1 MQNSKKWSPAIM
13 QPENSDITTWVL
25 PEGAIARL
33 GQGDMMADSTPQPI
47 APSPDG
53 KYLVIGNRIGVWW
66 YDLSTMT
73 PVALWDTGRG
83 WITAV
88 AFSPNGKWLVTG
100 DGEAVVKV
108 WDAQRGICISEME
121 RDETKNDSVSH
132 LVFSPDSRHLAS
144 SCEWDYI
151 LYVWHAET
159 GEQIAKFHSET
170 DFRWSGVSTRPIAF
184 SSDGILLACT
194 MPDDSLL
201 TCADTSGRIR
211 TPEHSFNYIAVWNMK
226 TGARVACLTE
236 PTDFAESLCFS
247 PCGQFLASGGQKG
260 SVRVW
265 AVATW
270 EMNRAFHTYGT
281 TPKKVFYSPEGILY
295 AAEVSDDTF
304 AVWDVEC
311 EKKSNIYLQTHHG
324 LQGSHLPKECPF
336 VSVNEREFTVRNVGN
351 SQPKTF
357 SYSYIGVPNSVVF
370 SSDGK
375 TLAGGCWG
383 EGVMLWDVANLS
395 EPLSRFNPPG
405 GDFTVSI
412 SPGKFYAAGTGPGPS
427 FNSFNAARVWEVG
440 NDKMPIA
447 TVPLP
452 EQENRVAVGI
462 SVFAPISNLIACGDN
477 EGTLYVMDVEQ
488 QNVRHT
494 LKAHTGWIRLITFS
508 PNEKHLVS
516 IRYAGPESRLWNVE
530 SGEAIETFPNK
541 TTHIAFSPCSTIVAC
556 CGEREIL
563 LWDIGSREMIKT
575 VPQPKDSWGT
585 PFALAFSPCGRYL
598 ASGSWWQQGV
608 EKMAIRLWDVENG
621 EDIATFSGHSSDIQ
635 DLAFSPDGTMLA
647 TGSYDKTILLWDLKP
662 YIGA

>member
-1 MQNSKKWSPAIM
+1 MQNSQIGSPAIM
-13 QPENSDITTWVL
+13 QPENSDITTWEL

-33 GQGDMMADSTPQPI
+33 GQGDMMADITPQPI

-88 AFSPNGKWLVTG
+88 AFSPNGKWLATG
-100 DGEAVVKV
+100 ASEAVVKV
-108 WDAQRGICISEME
+108 WDVQRGVCISQME
-121 RDETKNDSVSH
+121 RDETKNDSASH
-132 LVFSPDSRHLAS
+132 LVFSPDSRYLAS

-159 GEQIAKFHSET
+159 GEQIAKFHGET

-184 SSDGILLACT
+184 SNDGILLACT
-194 MPDDSLL
+194 MPDNSLL
-201 TCADTSGRIR
+201 TCADTLGRIR
-211 TPEHSFNYIAVWNMK
+211 TPEHSFNYIAVWNIK
-226 TGARVACLTE
+226 TRARIACLTE

-265 AVATW
+265 AVANW
-270 EMNRAFHTYGT
+270 ELIQAFHTYRT
-281 TPKKVFYSPEGILY
+281 YPKKVFYSSEGILY

-311 EKKSNIYLQTHHG
+311 QKKSNIYLKAHHG
-324 LQGSHLPKECPF
+324 LQGRHLPKECPF
-336 VSVNEREFTVRNVGN
+336 VSVTEREFKVRNVGN

-357 SYSYIGVPNSVVF
+357 DYSYIGVPNSVVF

-383 EGVMLWDVANLS
+383 EGVMLWDIADLS
-395 EPLSRFNPPG
+395 QPVSRFNPPG
-405 GDFTVSI
+405 GDFTVSM
-412 SPGKFYAAGTGPGPS
+412 SLGKFYAAGTGP
-427 FNSFNAARVWEVG
+427 SFNAARVWEVG

-452 EQENRVAVGI
+452 KEKNRVAVGV
-462 SVFAPISNLIACGDN
+462 SVFAPTSNLIACGDN
-477 EGTLYVMDVEQ
+477 EGILYVMDVER

-494 LKAHTGWIRLITFS
+494 LKAHTGWIRLIAFS

-516 IRYAGPESRLWNVE
+516 IRYAGPESRMWDVE
-530 SGEAIETFPNK
+530 SGEAIEKFPNK
-541 TTHIAFSPCSTIVAC
+541 TTHIAFSLCSTIIAC

-563 LWDIGSREMIKT
+563 LWDTKHHETLKT
-575 VPQPKDSWGT
+575 IPQPKDSCGT

-598 ASGSWWQQGV
+598 ASGSWWRQGV
-608 EKMAIRLWDVENG
+608 EKMAIRLWAVENG
-621 EDIATFSGHSSDIQ
+621 KNIATFSGHSSDIQ
-635 DLAFSPDGTMLA
+635 DLAFSPDGTILA
-647 TGSYDKTILLWDLKP
+647 SGSYDKTILLWDMKP
-662 YIGA
+662 YIGT

>member
-1 MQNSKKWSPAIM
+1 MQSSEKWSPALM
-13 QPENSDITTWVL
+13 QPENSDITTWEL
-25 PEGAIARL
+25 PEGATARL
-33 GQGDMMADSTPQPI
+33 GQGEMMADITPQPI

-53 KYLVIGNRIGVWW
+53 RYLAIGNRIGVWW

-88 AFSPNGKWLVTG
+88 AFSPNGKWLATG

-108 WDAQRGICISEME
+108 WDVQRGVCISQME

-151 LYVWHAET
+151 LYVWHTET
-159 GEQIAKFHSET
+159 GEQIAKFHGET
-170 DFRWSGVSTRPIAF
+170 DFRWSGVFTRPIAF

-201 TCADTSGRIR
+201 TCADTLGRIR
-211 TPEHSFNYIAVWNMK
+211 TSEHSFNYIAVWNMK
-226 TGARVACLTE
+226 TGARVACLRE
-236 PTDFAESLCFS
+236 STDFAESLCFS

-260 SVRVW
+260 LVRVW
-265 AVATW
+265 AVANWKLT
-270 EMNRAFHTYGT
+270 RAFHNYGT
-281 TPKKVFYSPEGILY
+281 DPKKVFYSSEGILY

-304 AVWDVEC
+304 AMWDVER
-311 EKKSNIYLQTHHG
+311 EKKSDTYLEAHHG
-324 LQGSHLPKECPF
+324 LQGGYLPKECPF
-336 VSVNEREFTVRNVGN
+336 VSVTEREFKVRNVGN

-383 EGVMLWDVANLS
+383 EGVMLWDIANLS
-395 EPLSRFNPPG
+395 G
-405 GDFTVSI
+405 GDFTVSV
-412 SPGKFYAAGTGPGPS
+412 SLGKLYATGTGS
-427 FNSFNAARVWEVG
+427 SFNAARVWEVG

-447 TVPLP
+447 TVTLP
-452 EQENRVAVGI
+452 EQKNRVAVGV

-477 EGTLYVMDVEQ
+477 EGTLYICDVER
-488 QNVRHT
+488 QNVLHT
-494 LKAHTGWIRLITFS
+494 LKAHTGWIRLIAFS

-516 IRYAGPESRLWNVE
+516 IRYAGPESRMWDVE
-530 SGEAIETFPNK
+530 SGEAIEAFPNK
-541 TTHIAFSPCSTIVAC
+541 TTHIAFSPCGTMVAC

-563 LWDIGSREMIKT
+563 LWDIRQREMLKT
-575 VPQPKDSWGT
+575 IPQPKDSWGT
-585 PFALAFSPCGRYL
+585 AFALAFSPCGRYL
-598 ASGSWWQQGV
+598 ASGSWWQHRQLVATRGG
-608 EKMAIRLWDVENG
+608 ENG
-621 EDIATFSGHSSDIQ
+621 NSVVVC
-635 DLAFSPDGTMLA
+635 
-647 TGSYDKTILLWDLKP
+647 
-662 YIGA
+662 